1 MTPTTNQPV
10 KPIEAPTGV
19 DLHPKWAGIVRL
31 SKRAALIVGIVV
43 LVVIVGC
50 AYGLI
55 QRSVAK
61 MRMGSQG
68 QANRITPATQAGQEM
83 ASFKDSRPAAAMGTL
98 VPPSSASV
106 AQSPSVPG
114 CDVDPQTGQLTRF
127 SKLTGASCNSAAP
140 QLPQER
146 FVVRQAPPPRLMAQF
161 PGSLAQAG
169 SQLSPTLEEQQR
181 ATSWQQEQAAI
192 VAPTSIGRSSDAVP
206 VVAPG
211 GALPQ
216 PGADP
221 LSTLIAAQALNG
233 VPRSLPTGADL
244 SSTAPNDAYEL
255 QNGQSR
261 KEAFLSNAHKTQVG
275 DYLQST
281 REAPLSRFEIKAGW
295 EIPAVLEQGLNSD
308 LPGEVKAL
316 VTQNVYDTAT
326 GMYLLIPQGSRLVG
340 RYDSHISYGQDG
352 VQVAWSRI
360 VYPDASSVDLDGMA
374 GLDAHGNAGLRSD
387 VDHHYRS
394 LIGGMALTS
403 MFNAAFAIT
412 QARNQNVLVINPASA
427 AEAAV
432 GAEVSETGSQL
443 ARRNLNRQPTIKVP
457 AGYKFTVRVNR
468 DILFDAPYVPIE
480 ADPQALPRTTRTAAQ
495 ARK

>member
-31 SKRAALIVGIVV
+31 SKRAALIVGVVV
-43 LVVIVGC
+43 LLVVVGC
-50 AYGLI
+50 LYGVFR
-55 QRSVAK
+55 RSVEK
-61 MRMGSQG
+61 MQMASQG
-68 QANRITPATQAGQEM
+68 EPKRITPATQAGQEM
-83 ASFKDSRPAAAMGTL
+83 ASFKDSRPASAIGKL
-98 VPPSSASV
+98 VPPTSAMA
-106 AQSPSVPG
+106 AQFPSVPG
-114 CDVDPQTGQLTRF
+114 CEVDSQTGALARF
-127 SKLTGASCNSAAP
+127 SKLTGAPCGSAAP

-146 FVVRQAPPPRLMAQF
+146 LVVRQAPPRLVAQF
-161 PGSLAQAG
+161 PGSLSQSG
-169 SQLSPTLEEQQR
+169 SQPSPTSEEQQL

-192 VAPTSIGRSSDAVP
+192 MAPTSIGRSSGAAPLVS
-206 VVAPG
+206 PG
-211 GALPQ
+211 GAVPQ
-216 PGADP
+216 AGPDP
-221 LSTLIAAQALNG
+221 LSALIAAQAFNA
-233 VPRSLPTGADL
+233 VPRSLATGADL
-244 SSTAPNDAYEL
+244 TSTGSNDAYEL

-261 KEAFLSNAHKTQVG
+261 KEAFLANVHKAQTQ

-295 EIPAVLEQGLNSD
+295 EIPAILEQGLNSD

-360 VYPDASSVDLDGMA
+360 ICPDASSVDLDGMA
-374 GLDAHGNAGLRSD
+374 GLDAQGNAGLRSNT
-387 VDHHYRS
+387 DHHYRS

-457 AGYKFTVRVNR
+457 AGYKFTVRVNW
-468 DILFDAPYVPIE
+468 DILFDAPYTAIE
-480 ADPQALPRTTRTAAQ
+480 ADPQVLPRTTRTSAQ

>member
-1 MTPTTNQPV
+1 LTS
-10 KPIEAPTGV
+10 TG
-19 DLHPKWAGIVRL
+19 
-31 SKRAALIVGIVV
+31 S
-43 LVVIVGC
+43 
-50 AYGLI
+50 
-55 QRSVAK
+55 
-61 MRMGSQG
+61 
-68 QANRITPATQAGQEM
+68 
-83 ASFKDSRPAAAMGTL
+83 
-98 VPPSSASV
+98 
-106 AQSPSVPG
+106 
-114 CDVDPQTGQLTRF
+114 
-127 SKLTGASCNSAAP
+127 
-140 QLPQER
+140 
-146 FVVRQAPPPRLMAQF
+146 
-161 PGSLAQAG
+161 
-169 SQLSPTLEEQQR
+169 
-181 ATSWQQEQAAI
+181 
-192 VAPTSIGRSSDAVP
+192 
-206 VVAPG
+206 
-211 GALPQ
+211 
-216 PGADP
+216 
-221 LSTLIAAQALNG
+221 
-233 VPRSLPTGADL
+233 
-244 SSTAPNDAYEL
+244 NDAYEV

-261 KEAFLSNAHKTQVG
+261 KEAFLANAHKTQIA

-316 VTQNVYDTAT
+316 VRQNVYDTAT

-360 VYPDASSVDLDGMA
+360 IYPDASSVDLDGMA

-387 VDHHYRS
+387 VDHHYGP

-468 DILFDAPYVPIE
+468 DILFDAPYMPIE
-480 ADPQALPRTTRTAAQ
+480 ADPQALPRTTRTTAQ
-495 ARK
+495 ARNR

>member
-19 DLHPKWAGIVRL
+19 ELHPKWAGIVRL
-31 SKRAALIVGIVV
+31 SKRAALIVGGVV
-43 LVVIVGC
+43 LVVILGC
-50 AYGLI
+50 LYGLI
-55 QRSVAK
+55 RRSVAK
-61 MRMGSQG
+61 MQIASQG
-68 QANRITPATQAGQEM
+68 EAKRITPATQAGQEM
-83 ASFKDSRPAAAMGTL
+83 ASFRDSRPVGAIGKL
-98 VPPSSASV
+98 VPPTSTMAGPF
-106 AQSPSVPG
+106 PSVPG
-114 CDVDPQTGQLTRF
+114 CDVDLQTGQLARF
-127 SKLTGASCNSAAP
+127 SKLTGAPCNSAAP
-140 QLPQER
+140 QFPQER
-146 FVVRQAPPPRLMAQF
+146 LVVRQAPPRLMAEF
-161 PGSLAQAG
+161 PGSLTQSG
-169 SQLSPTLEEQQR
+169 SQPSPTLEEQQL
-181 ATSWQQEQAAI
+181 AMSWHQEQAAI
-192 VAPTSIGRSSDAVP
+192 MAPTSIGRGSGAAAPVP
-206 VVAPG
+206 PG
-211 GALPQ
+211 GTVPR

-233 VPRSLPTGADL
+233 VPRSLATGADL
-244 SSTAPNDAYEL
+244 TSTGSNDAYEV

-261 KEAFLSNAHKTQVG
+261 KEAFLANAHKTQIG

-308 LPGEVKAL
+308 LPGEIKAL

-360 VYPDASSVDLDGMA
+360 IYPDASSVDLDGMA

-412 QARNQNVLVINPASA
+412 QARNQNVLVLNPASA

-443 ARRNLNRQPTIKVP
+443 ARRNLNRQPTIKLP

-468 DILFDAPYVPIE
+468 DILFDAPYMPLQ
-480 ADPQALPRTTRTAAQ
+480 ADPQAPPRTTRTTAQ

>member
-1 MTPTTNQPV
+1 M
-10 KPIEAPTGV
+10 
-19 DLHPKWAGIVRL
+19 
-31 SKRAALIVGIVV
+31 AA
-43 LVVIVGC
+43 
-50 AYGLI
+50 
-55 QRSVAK
+55 Q
-61 MRMGSQG
+61 
-68 QANRITPATQAGQEM
+68 
-83 ASFKDSRPAAAMGTL
+83 F
-98 VPPSSASV
+98 
-106 AQSPSVPG
+106 PSVPG
-114 CDVDPQTGQLTRF
+114 CEIDPQTGQLARF
-127 SKLTGASCNSAAP
+127 SKLTGAPCGSAAP
-140 QLPQER
+140 QFPQER
-146 FVVRQAPPPRLMAQF
+146 FVVRQAPPRLMAQF
-161 PGSLAQAG
+161 PGSLMQSG

-181 ATSWQQEQAAI
+181 AMSWQQEQAAI
-192 VAPTSIGRSSDAVP
+192 MAPTSIGRSTGSAQLVS
-206 VVAPG
+206 PG
-211 GALPQ
+211 GAVPQ
-216 PGADP
+216 PGSDP
-221 LSTLIAAQALNG
+221 LSTLIAAQALNA
-233 VPRSLPTGADL
+233 VPRSLATGADL
-244 SSTAPNDAYEL
+244 TSTGSNDAYEV

-261 KEAFLSNAHKTQVG
+261 KEAFLANAHKTQIG

-352 VQVAWSRI
+352 MQVAWSRI
-360 VYPDASSVDLDGMA
+360 IYPDASSVDLDGMA

-457 AGYKFTVRVNR
+457 AGYKFTVRANR
-468 DILFDAPYVPIE
+468 DILFDAPYIPIE
-480 ADPQALPRTTRTAAQ
+480 ADPQALPRTTRTTAQ

>member
-1 MTPTTNQPV
+1 MTPTTNQPA

-31 SKRAALIVGIVV
+31 SKRAALIVGVVV

-61 MRMGSQG
+61 MQMASQG
-68 QANRITPATQAGQEM
+68 EPKRITPATQAGQEM
-83 ASFKDSRPAAAMGTL
+83 ASFKDSRPAAAMGKL
-98 VPPSSASV
+98 VPPSSAAV

-114 CDVDPQTGQLTRF
+114 CDVDPQTGQLARF
-127 SKLTGASCNSAAP
+127 SKLTGAPCATP

-146 FVVRQAPPPRLMAQF
+146 FVVRQAPPRLVAQF
-161 PGSLAQAG
+161 PGSLTQSG
-169 SQLSPTLEEQQR
+169 SQSSPTPEEQQF
-181 ATSWQQEQAAI
+181 AMSWQQEQAAI
-192 VAPTSIGRSSDAVP
+192 LAPTSIGRSSGATP
-206 VVAPG
+206 LVAPG
-211 GALPQ
+211 GAVPQ
-216 PGADP
+216 PGPDP
-221 LSTLIAAQALNG
+221 LSTLIAAQALNST
-233 VPRSLPTGADL
+233 PRSLATGAD
-244 SSTAPNDAYEL
+244 STSTASNDAYEV

-261 KEAFLSNAHKTQVG
+261 KEAFLAYAHKTQIG

-360 VYPDASSVDLDGMA
+360 IYPDASSVDLDGMA

-468 DILFDAPYVPIE
+468 DILFDAPYMPIE
-480 ADPQALPRTTRTAAQ
+480 VDPQALPRTTRTTAQ

>member
-1 MTPTTNQPV
+1 MAPTNDQPV
-10 KPIEAPTGV
+10 KPIEAPTGL
-19 DLHPKWAGIVRL
+19 DLHPKWTGIVRL
-31 SKRAALIVGIVV
+31 SKLAALIVGLLV
-43 LVVIVGC
+43 LIVIVGC
-50 AYGLI
+50 LYGVVR
-55 QRSVAK
+55 RSVAK
-61 MRMGSQG
+61 MQIASQG
-68 QANRITPATQAGQEM
+68 EPKRITPATQAGQEM
-83 ASFKDSRPAAAMGTL
+83 ASLKGSRPQAVMGKL
-98 VPPSSASV
+98 VAPGATTMS
-106 AQSPSVPG
+106 QFQSVPG
-114 CDVDPQTGQLTRF
+114 CDIDPQTGQFARF
-127 SKLTGASCNSAAP
+127 NKLTGAPCNSAAT

-146 FVVRQAPPPRLMAQF
+146 VVVRQAPPRLMQSF
-161 PGSLAQAG
+161 PASLTQSG
-169 SQLSPTLEEQQR
+169 SQPSSTPEEQQL
-181 ATSWQQEQAAI
+181 AVSWQQEQAAI
-192 VAPTSIGRSSDAVP
+192 MAPTSIGRSAGAALLVPPAVP
-206 VVAPG
+206 
-211 GALPQ
+211 
-216 PGADP
+216 PGADG

-233 VPRSLPTGADL
+233 GPRSLATGADL
-244 SSTAPNDAYEL
+244 SSPVSNDAYEV

-261 KEAFLSNAHKTQVG
+261 KEAFLANAHKTQIG

-352 VQVAWSRI
+352 VQVTWSRI
-360 VYPDASSVDLDGMA
+360 IYPDASSVDLDGMA

-387 VDHHYRS
+387 VDRHYRS

-443 ARRNLNRQPTIKVP
+443 ARRNLTRQPTIKVP

-468 DILFDAPYVPIE
+468 DILFDAPYMPIE
-480 ADPQALPRTTRTAAQ
+480 ADPQALPRTTRTTAQ